1 MNIFLWIAVGAI
13 SVSLIG
19 FLYRLMKGPSTP
31 DRVIALDSMGVGLI
45 ALVGLFSILFDSPF
59 FLEVILL
66 LAIIAYIGTIAFSK
80 FTEKG
85 VIIENDRDANK

>member
-1 MNIFLWIAVGAI
+1 MNMFLWIAVGAI

>member
-1 MNIFLWIAVGAI
+1 MNMFLWIAVIVI

-45 ALVGLFSILFDSPF
+45 TLVGLFSILFDSPF

-85 VIIENDRDANK
+85 VIIENDRDAHK

>member
-1 MNIFLWIAVGAI
+1 MTMFLWVCVGI
-13 SVSLIG
+13 LSLSLVG

-31 DRVIALDSMGVGLI
+31 DRVIALDSIGVGLI
-45 ALVGLFSILFDSPF
+45 TLVGLFSILFDSPF

-66 LAIIAYIGTIAFSK
+66 LAIIAYIGTVAFSK

-85 VIIENDRDANK
+85 VIIENDRDAHK

>member
-1 MNIFLWIAVGAI
+1 MNMFLWVAVGAI
-13 SVSLIG
+13 SVSLMG
-19 FLYRLMKGPSTP
+19 FLYRLIKGPSTP

-45 ALVGLFSILFDSPF
+45 TLVGLFSILFDSPF

>member
-1 MNIFLWIAVGAI
+1 MNMFLWIAVGVI
-13 SVSLIG
+13 SLSLVG
-19 FLYRLMKGPSTP
+19 FLYRLIKGPSTP

-45 ALVGLFSILFDSPF
+45 TLVGLFSILFDSPF
-59 FLEVILL
+59 FLEVVLL
-66 LAIIAYIGTIAFSK
+66 LAIIAYIGTVAFSK

>member
-1 MNIFLWIAVGAI
+1 MTTFLWIAVGII
-13 SVSLIG
+13 SFSLIG
-19 FLYRLMKGPSTP
+19 FLYRLLKGPSTP
-31 DRVIALDSMGVGLI
+31 DRVIALDSIGVGLI
-45 ALVGLFSILFDSPF
+45 TLIGLFSILFDSQF

-85 VIIENDRDANK
+85 VIIENDRDSRK